1 MLKWMENFWYHH
13 KWAVIITVFFIVVLL
28 VCALQMSSRVQYD
41 FNVIFVGNGGNI
53 TGTQYNDILSSLEK
67 VSYDADENGKTSVCF
82 SRETFI
88 SDQESELVS
97 NLNSNITSF
106 MQSSLYQDY
115 YVYFI
120 DPVLYENYK
129 NEGVFVPLALHI
141 NNINEKILNDELSIR
156 LGDCAFYDYP
166 GISAMPEDTL
176 IVLKTVPFF
185 SSEKKTDDQKQIQ
198 SIHADL
204 IENIIL
210 LGSRSS
216 EK

>member
-13 KWAVIITVFFIVVLL
+13 KWAVIITVFFLVVLI
-28 VCALQMSSRVQYD
+28 VCAAQMSARVQYD
-41 FNVIFVGNGGNI
+41 FNIIFVGNGGNI
-53 TGTQYNDILSSLEK
+53 TGTQYNDILSSLEN
-67 VSYDADENGKTSVCF
+67 VAYDVDGNGETSVCF

-88 SDQESELVS
+88 SDQESDLVS

-129 NEGVFVPLALHI
+129 NEGVFVPLTFHI
-141 NNINEKILNDELSIR
+141 DNMDEYMLNDELSIR

-166 GISAMPEDTL
+166 GISAMPENTL
-176 IVLKTVPFF
+176 IVLKTVPYFA
-185 SSEKKTDDQKQIQ
+185 SEKKTSDQKQIQ

-210 LGSRSS
+210 LGPRSS

>member
-13 KWAVIITVFFIVVLL
+13 KWAVIITVFFLVVLI
-28 VCALQMSSRVQYD
+28 VCVLQMSSRVQYD

-53 TGTQYNDILSSLEK
+53 TGTQYNDILSSLEN
-67 VSYDADENGKTSVCF
+67 VSYDADGNGKASVCF

-115 YVYFI
+115 YIYFI

-129 NEGVFVPLALHI
+129 NEGVFVPLASHV
-141 NNINEKILNDELSIR
+141 NNIDESMLNDELSIR

-166 GISAMPEDTL
+166 GISAMPENTL
-176 IVLKTVPFF
+176 IVLKTVPYF
-185 SSEKKTDDQKQIQ
+185 SSKKKTDDQKQIQ

-210 LGSRSS
+210 LGPRSS